1 MQLAFTFRV
10 SLFDERPS
18 ASRRL
23 ASIKWLA
30 RFGFRDSRARTLR
43 ADRRFIVTTARSTA
57 SGTLREP

>member
-18 ASRRL
+18 ACRRL
-23 ASIKWLA
+23 ASIKGLA
-30 RFGFRDSRARTLR
+30 RFGFRDTRAGTLR
-43 ADRRFIVTTARSTA
+43 ADGRFIVTAARSPT

>member
-1 MQLAFTFRV
+1 MQFAFTFRV

-18 ASRRL
+18 PCRWL

-30 RFGFRDSRARTLR
+30 RFGLRDSRARTLR

>member
-18 ASRRL
+18 AGRRL
-23 ASIKWLA
+23 ARIKWLA
-30 RFGFRDSRARTLR
+30 RFGFRDSRARTLC
-43 ADRRFIVTTARSTA
+43 ANRRFIVTTARSTA